1 MAEPTRGFQ
10 ERTVTLSNGLPVH
23 YYEWPGP
30 RPNLVLLH
38 PSSGYGRMWEWT
50 ADALGSRFHVYALD
64 QRGHG
69 DSGRPDGDYSAEEYA
84 RDLSLFFREVGVDRA
99 IVAGQSLGGRVGMVF
114 AALHPER
121 VDALALVGG
130 PHTSNFFPTRQAT
143 INVLGAAQ
151 RMLVSPT
158 EFPSREA
165 ASEYLRA
172 TRVRDGEPARR
183 HRLEHNFVPT
193 AAGAVAV
200 KYDSVRVAMGLAH
213 MADDL
218 RPYAAQ
224 TTCPVAILRGTRSS
238 ELTMAEAK
246 EIAGCWKNAVVI
258 DVEGDYALQ
267 MENPAGLAQ
276 ALLGFAA
283 QAVTG

>member
-1 MAEPTRGFQ
+1 MAETPRPFQ
-10 ERTVTLSNGLPVH
+10 EKDVTLSNGLELH

-30 RPNLVLLH
+30 GPNLVLLH

-50 ADALGSRFHVYALD
+50 ANGLGSQLHVYALD

-84 RDLSLFFREVGVDRA
+84 HDLYLFFRQVGLDKA
-99 IVAGQSLGGRVGMVF
+99 IVAGQSLGGRVGQVF
-114 AALHPER
+114 AAVHPEH
-121 VDALALVGG
+121 VQGLGLVGG

-143 INVLGAAQ
+143 INVLGSAH
-151 RMLVSPT
+151 RMLESPT

-165 ASEYLRA
+165 ALAYLRSA
-172 TRVRDGEPARR
+172 RPRDQEKALL
-183 HRLEHNFVPT
+183 HRLEHNMV
-193 AAGAVAV
+193 AAGSGVAV
-200 KYDSVRVAMGLAH
+200 KYDKVRVAIGLAH

-218 RPYAAQ
+218 RKYAAEV
-224 TTCPVAILRGTRSS
+224 TCPVAILRGSRGS
-238 ELTMAEAK
+238 ELTKEDAETMAR
-246 EIAGCWKNAVVI
+246 CWKNAVVI

-276 ALLGFAA
+276 ALSSFA
-283 QAVTG
+283 GK